1 MASANSEPSASPEAL
16 PPGAQSGTP
25 ERRQSRGS
33 KSIDKIRR
41 RNRTINSCL
50 ECRRRKLKCD
60 KSLPCA
66 SCAKFGRECRYL
78 QGGAENPEAAREIA
92 HLKEQLAGLEKSFE
106 DRVAGASKPDKQRL
120 GKIRAPS
127 LPGLNE
133 SESSEEETMEDERD
147 LEPTPLATVDAA
159 YYEDADDDLMDL
171 GVQFGRF
178 RMTERIGGFV
188 RPKIL
193 DEVYLPIQW

>member
-1 MASANSEPSASPEAL
+1 MASAQVESSASPEAQ
-16 PPGAQSGTP
+16 PGNNAVQSP
-25 ERRQSRGS
+25 ERKQSRS
-33 KSIDKIRR
+33 AKAADKIRR

-60 KSLPCA
+60 KNLPCA

-106 DRVAGASKPDKQRL
+106 DRVAGASKPEKSKLKTMRS
-120 GKIRAPS
+120 PS
-127 LPGLNE
+127 LPGQHE
-133 SESSEEETMEDERD
+133 SESSEEEEMEDEKD

-171 GVQFGRF
+171 GVQFGKF

-193 DEVYLPIQW
+193 DEV